1 MIKGINDAIYRLSV
15 GYTYEIDQSPSYAEI
30 VDVLR
35 SVRSVAWL
43 SALSMKTSSNRETEI
58 DKLVTQEEYFLTNI
72 YSALS
77 DEYDLGDTD
86 ENILRIKFG
95 FFHLIL
101 LAFYTFFTLIYFN
114 VRS

>member
-1 MIKGINDAIYRLSV
+1 M

-43 SALSMKTSSNRETEI
+43 SALSMKPSSNRETEI

-86 ENILRIKFG
+86 ENILRIKDRVLWSPPG
-95 FFHLIL
+95 TPRLR
-101 LAFYTFFTLIYFN
+101 N
-114 VRS
+114 DRV

>member
-77 DEYDLGDTD
+77 DEYDLGDSD
-86 ENILRIKFG
+86 ENILRVKDRVQWSPVSKWSS
-95 FFHLIL
+95 L
-101 LAFYTFFTLIYFN
+101 
-114 VRS
+114 